1 MNQSSENP
9 YNLARFI
16 EAQNPVYGQVCQEL
30 EQGHKLSH
38 WMWFIFPQMEGLS
51 ASAVSRRFAISS
63 LQEAESYINHPVLGN
78 RLIECTG
85 LVINVS
91 DRTINQILGP
101 IDSMK
106 FRSCMTLFSHTTIDN
121 DLFKKA
127 LKKYFSGEYDRLTI
141 EKLGL

>member
-63 LQEAESYINHPVLGN
+63 LQEAESYINHPVLGD

-106 FRSCMTLFSHTTIDN
+106 FRSCMTLFTHATIDN